1 MLRRHWLTACAVFA
15 VLAFLRGG
23 AIAQNAAPQAPQP
36 ATVQPAKPFVP
47 QVDTAAITKRANDS
61 VGLDIQA
68 QIKSWQTDIDK
79 IEEALRKPNPTY
91 AILDGHRDELIKLRT
106 EGDEFWKKLEPPL
119 SAMEDQVQKLPPAPA
134 QDQPPSPSRPRNSAP
149 ISTII
154 SVF

>member
-36 ATVQPAKPFVP
+36 AAVQPAKPFVP

-61 VGLDIQA
+61 VGLDIQTL
-68 QIKSWQTDIDK
+68 IKSWQTGLDK

-91 AILDGHRDELIKLRT
+91 AILDSHRDELMQLRS
-106 EGDEFWKKLEPPL
+106 EGT
-119 SAMEDQVQKLPPAPA
+119 S
-134 QDQPPSPSRPRNSAP
+134 SGRSSNRR
-149 ISTII
+149 
-154 SVF
+154 